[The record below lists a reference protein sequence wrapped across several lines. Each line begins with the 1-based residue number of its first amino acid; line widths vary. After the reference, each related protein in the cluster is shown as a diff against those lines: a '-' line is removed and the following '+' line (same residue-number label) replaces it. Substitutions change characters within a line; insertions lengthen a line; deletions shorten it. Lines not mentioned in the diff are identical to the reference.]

1 MKLGSYVDVIFTDAS
16 LNEAPENVLLLAC
29 RLLQAIDGCEEWWG
43 DVSMVLQRMRFI
55 AGATLPWGLMLR
67 IDNHGRTEDEAR
79 KFWAET
85 ARRLAKAVAALPENF
100 RWSENH
106 AEAGGPL

>member
-43 DVSMVLQRMRFI
+43 DVSMVLQRMQFI

-67 IDNHGRTEDEAR
+67 IDNYGRTEDEAR

-100 RWSENH
+100 RWSKNH